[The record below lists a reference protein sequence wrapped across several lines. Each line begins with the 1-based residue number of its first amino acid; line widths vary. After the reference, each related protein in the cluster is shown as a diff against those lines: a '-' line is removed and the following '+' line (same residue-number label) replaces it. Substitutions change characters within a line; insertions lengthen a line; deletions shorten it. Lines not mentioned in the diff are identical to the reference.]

1 MQSSAARLPL
11 HSGESGSVAKIT
23 YPVTVRDAQRFVSS
37 GHYWRWEP
45 EYHAL
50 SVDID
55 QALGVSRH
63 GYKDVTLQAL
73 ARYAA
78 QHGADAVLLASPEA
92 ESSPT
97 SDREHK
103 IGTDEVAEQSEN
115 PSEDSEM
122 HGGDSA
128 SGEVES
134 GTSEGGDNQSGAS
147 SDTTAQAHTGAGTG
161 GGEMGSGAGD
171 TGAQGNALSPTSA
184 NDEADDKSVQSAAET
199 GNTSAGAVTSRGGE
213 GNGPPRADAQAENG
227 HTAESAPAEKSE
239 TAGGNASISSAD
251 SAHTQ
256 SKNDADHAAHASD
269 ACSAALTGGANADL
283 SADASSD
290 GQGKDTSDV
299 ETTSESYHYRSSKRG
314 GGQQVSTSA
323 NKNFGGATASLK
335 RAGIDPRIASQARK
349 VLARLLEGG
358 ESETGPRWDY
368 TEFCKRLKTARSV
381 YPARKEE
388 EGRPAI
394 LVLADVSGSCSGFS
408 DESVAVAK
416 AVATMGVSGTDVIVI
431 THSNG
436 YPTEI
441 QVNQTA
447 PVDVTDVRDN
457 EAVAAWYEN
466 VLKRYDIQAV
476 VAMGDWDAEWLYRNL
491 AHLPRVTKLVWLDN
505 WSCNNLDQ
513 PVLRQDMFQKA
524 QGLARADYYTPWE
537 FSGPWSRS
545 AQAKTRYVVGCKDAA
560 HFVRG
565 LEIALKGK

>member
-1 MQSSAARLPL
+1 MQSSAARLLPCSGGNGNVVKVKYPL
-11 HSGESGSVAKIT
+11 
-23 YPVTVRDAQRFVSS
+23 TVRDAQRFVSS
-37 GHYWRWEP
+37 GHYWSWEP

-63 GYKDVTLQAL
+63 GYMYVTLQAL

-78 QHGADAVLLASPEA
+78 QHGANAVLLASPEA

-103 IGTDEVAEQSEN
+103 LGTDEVAEQSEN
-115 PSEDSEM
+115 PSEDSEK

-134 GTSEGGDNQSGAS
+134 GTSEGGENQSGAS

-161 GGEMGSGAGD
+161 GGEMGSGAGN
-171 TGAQGNALSPTSA
+171 TGTSGNALSPAST
-184 NDEADDKSVQSAAET
+184 NDESGVKPVQSAAET
-199 GNTSAGAVTSRGGE
+199 GNTSAGAVTSRGGKE
-213 GNGPPRADAQAENG
+213 NGSRADAQAESK
-227 HTAESAPAEKSE
+227 HAVESAP
-239 TAGGNASISSAD
+239 TD
-251 SAHTQ
+251 SANAQ

-269 ACSAALTGGANADL
+269 ARNAALTGGANASS

-290 GQGKDTSDV
+290 GQSKDTSDV
-299 ETTSESYHYRSSKRG
+299 ETTSESYHYRSTKRG

-323 NKNFGGATASLK
+323 SKNFGGMTASLK
-335 RAGIDPRIASQARK
+335 RAGIDPRIANQARK
-349 VLARLLEGG
+349 VLARLLEDG

-408 DESVAVAK
+408 EESVVVAK
-416 AVATMGVSGTDVIVI
+416 AVATMGVSGADVIVV

-441 QVNQTA
+441 QVNQAA
-447 PVDVTDVRDN
+447 PVDADARTDK
-457 EAVAAWYEN
+457 ETAAWYEN
-466 VLKRYDIQAV
+466 ILKRYNVEVV
-476 VAMGDWDAEWLYRNL
+476 VALGDWDAEWLYRHL
-491 AHLPRVTKLVWLDN
+491 ADLPQLTKLAWLDN

-513 PVLRQDMFQKA
+513 PMLRQDMFQKA
-524 QGLARADYYTPWE
+524 QGLDHADYYAPWK
-537 FSGPWSRS
+537 FSGKWSRS

-565 LEIALKGK
+565 LETALKGK